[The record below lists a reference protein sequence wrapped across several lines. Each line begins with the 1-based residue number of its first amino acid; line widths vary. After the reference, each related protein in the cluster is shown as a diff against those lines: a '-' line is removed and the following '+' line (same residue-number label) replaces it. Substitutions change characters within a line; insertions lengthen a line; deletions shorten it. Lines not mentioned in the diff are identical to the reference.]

1 MNIEIKVYML
11 VRLHNHKV
19 VGIVNEVKIVG
30 LWCVSFKLVAFI
42 GVKISTNCMLLLLKY
57 ISTAFALQTTF
68 LSEVPHYCFR
78 IKFKTFSFPCVFP
91 VILYVLTQNGISL
104 FILRTNKYITYMYIH
119 IIYFLVVSQKYNKK
133 SSVTNIKN

>member
-1 MNIEIKVYML
+1 MYKFIYKLQETLVFIGDIVNIEIKVYML

-104 FILRTNKYITYMYIH
+104 FILRTNMLFRKNTT
-119 IIYFLVVSQKYNKK
+119 K
-133 SSVTNIKN
+133 SPR

>member
-1 MNIEIKVYML
+1 MYKFIYKLQETLVFIGDIVNIEIKVYML
-11 VRLHNHKV
+11 VRLHNHTV

-104 FILRTNKYITYMYIH
+104 FILRTNMLFRKNTT
-119 IIYFLVVSQKYNKK
+119 K
-133 SSVTNIKN
+133 SPR